1 MKKNPSQ
8 ITYPI
13 GANLVFR
20 RINDLEYLYL
30 PIGQDKTNSFDQL
43 LERGLLRLIIVFGV
57 FADNSPFFTGMY
69 SIILVP

>member
-43 LERGLLRLIIVFGV
+43 LERGLFWGLIIVFGV
-57 FADNSPFFTGMY
+57 FADNSPFLQGC
-69 SIILVP
+69 IQ

>member
-13 GANLVFR
+13 GANVVFR

-30 PIGQDKTNSFDQL
+30 PIGQDKTNSFDQS

-57 FADNSPFFTGMY
+57 FADNSPFLQGC
-69 SIILVP
+69 IQ